1 MNKAL
6 KNTSLILI
14 ALIMFIGVFAPVEVE
29 AASIS
34 KAKASV
40 YVGDTVTLKLTG
52 TTLKKTWSSSNKK
65 VATVTKKGVVKGK
78 SAGTATI
85 TVKYGKNSKKC
96 KVTVKKAPA
105 LNVKTATINVN
116 KTKKLVVQ
124 RPIGAVKWTTSN
136 KNVATVSA
144 KGIVTGKKAGSA
156 KITAKV
162 NGRTLTCK
170 VTIKNANATANTLKF
185 TTSDGGDFITGIS
198 AANVKFALDNA
209 STAVKVQVIN
219 AADEVIQTK
228 TFASCKKNTEYTYTW
243 NGKGTNGEY
252 VGAGSYYVRV
262 TAGTT
267 KSISPYMQVLT
278 ENPFAAGTGSVNNP
292 YQVNS
297 VAHLEKL
304 TNYPA
309 RNFVQTANIDG
320 GYKTIAAQFSSSCP
334 FTGTYDGKNY
344 TISNLMF
351 NGTETTAL
359 FRTSSGTISNVNM
372 KNIYATCTKFDP
384 YAVAALVGENS
395 GTVKNCTLSDATIS
409 GETCNDCGGLV
420 GINKN
425 AVIGCKV
432 SNITVNGS
440 QYSNWTPGEGG
451 VVGDNRGS
459 VIDCSADSVS
469 VTGWKA
475 GGIVGDNTSSG
486 QCINCVTTG
495 NTVINAAH
503 YRGAIVGWNEGAIV
517 NCTTTTAYPIYGY
530 PN

>member
-1 MNKAL
+1 MDKAL
-6 KNTSLILI
+6 RKTSLII
-14 ALIMFIGVFAPVEVE
+14 ITLIMFLGVFAPVEVE
-29 AASIS
+29 AASIN
-34 KAKASV
+34 KAKAAV

-52 TTLKKTWSSSNKK
+52 TSLKKTWSSNNKK

-105 LNVKTATINVN
+105 LNAKTATINVN

-124 RPIGAVKWTTSN
+124 RPIGTVKWTTSN
-136 KNVATVSA
+136 KNIATVSA
-144 KGIVTGKKAGSA
+144 KGIVTGKKAGTA
-156 KITAKV
+156 TITAKV
-162 NGRTLTCK
+162 NGRTLKCK
-170 VTIKNANATANTLKF
+170 VTIKNADAKANTIKF
-185 TTSDGGDFITGIS
+185 QTADGGDFITGLS
-198 AANVKFALDNA
+198 AANVKFALNNA
-209 STAVKVQVIN
+209 STAVKVQIIN
-219 AADEVIQTK
+219 AADEVVQTK
-228 TFASCKKNTEYTYTW
+228 TFAACKKNTEYTYTW
-243 NGKGTNGEY
+243 NGKTSGGNY
-252 VGAGSYYVRV
+252 VGAGSYYVRI
-262 TAGTT
+262 TAGKT
-267 KSISPYMQVLT
+267 KTNSAYMQVMT
-278 ENPFAAGTGSVNNP
+278 ENPFAAGTGSASNP

-320 GYKTIAAQFSSSCP
+320 SYKTIASQCSSTSP
-334 FTGTYDGKNY
+334 FTGTYNGKNF

-384 YAVAALVGENS
+384 LQVAALVGDNS
-395 GTVKNCTLSDATIS
+395 GTVKNCTLSDSTIS
-409 GETCNDCGGLV
+409 GETENDCGGLV
-420 GINKN
+420 GINSG
-425 AVIGCKV
+425 AVIGCAV
-432 SNITVNGS
+432 TNVTVNGS
-440 QYSNWTPGEGG
+440 KYSNWSPGMGG

-459 VIDCSADSVS
+459 VIDCTANSVN
-469 VTGWKA
+469 VHGWRT

-495 NTVINAAH
+495 NTVINASY

-517 NCTTTTAYPIYGY
+517 NCTTTTSYPIYGY